1 MVWGTAD
8 GSHRVHAVVQ
18 GGWALPRW
26 WVDIAGAIHFYEAI
40 LAVLAI
46 AVWHFYHVIFDP
58 DVYPIDLA
66 FWDGKVAEERY
77 KEHHPLAYEQMF
89 GETEAEEEK
98 EPEAK
103 PQRAQTGTAKR
114 RRKVRFEPRPEE
126 TDAPR
131 VRDPANKPA

>member
-1 MVWGTAD
+1 MVWGTALM
-8 GSHRVHAVVQ
+8 GATGLMLWFKLQVA
-18 GGWALPRW
+18 WLLPGW

-77 KEHHPLAYEQMF
+77 REHHSLAYEQMF
-89 GETEAEEEK
+89 GQEEK
-98 EPEAK
+98 EEGKEQEAK
-103 PQRAQTGTAKR
+103 PGKEEPPAK
-114 RRKVRFEPRPEE
+114 EPEQP
-126 TDAPR
+126 
-131 VRDPANKPA
+131 